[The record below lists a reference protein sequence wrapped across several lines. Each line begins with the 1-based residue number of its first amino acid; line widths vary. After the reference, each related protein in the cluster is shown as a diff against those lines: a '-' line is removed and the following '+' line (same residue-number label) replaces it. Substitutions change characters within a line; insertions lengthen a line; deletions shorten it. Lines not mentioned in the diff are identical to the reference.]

1 MNLIGKGM
9 SSEDN
14 RTALAV
20 PSTDCVTMVL
30 HACVSLVMMM
40 RRSVSC

>member
-9 SSEDN
+9 SCQRDN
-14 RTALAV
+14 GTALAV

-30 HACVSLVMMM
+30 HACVWLVMM